1 MKKIF
6 IIIPLLLLLASCSI
20 SDITTET
27 DSKTTTIDTNT
38 NLEVTYLNVGKGDA
52 IILNK
57 DDTFVVIDC
66 GYSSTFNILNN
77 ALEEKGCNKIDY
89 LIITH
94 FDKDHLGSA
103 SNILNNFEVD
113 HIIQSNYPKDS
124 KTYDNYINVIKKKKI
139 SPITCRVPMTF
150 NLNELSISIIP
161 PALEEYET
169 KPSNNSS
176 LITSITFKD
185 TNYLFT
191 GDIENDR
198 IKEFVASNKTSYDFL
213 KVPYHGHYQDNLK
226 DLLDNVKAKYFVITS
241 SDEEKEDD
249 ETINLINSSN
259 IYLTRKGNI
268 ILNSDGIS
276 IDIRYE

>member
-1 MKKIF
+1 MNKSLIYIILLF
-6 IIIPLLLLLASCSI
+6 IILIIVIALINVTTNNKSGLKMYFFNAGKADSCI
-20 SDITTET
+20 ITYENNTII
-27 DSKTTTIDTNT
+27 IDTGEKSLYKYMEN
-38 NLEVTYLNVGKGDA
+38 YLKN
-52 IILNK
+52 N
-57 DDTFVVIDC
+57 
-66 GYSSTFNILNN
+66 NI
-77 ALEEKGCNKIDY
+77 KKIDY

-103 SNILNNFEVD
+103 SNILNNFEVE

-198 IKEFVASNKTSYDFL
+198 IKEFVASNKTFYDFL

-268 ILNSDGIS
+268 ILNSDGTS

>member
-1 MKKIF
+1 MNKSLIYIILLF
-6 IIIPLLLLLASCSI
+6 IILIIVIALINVTTNNKSGLKMYFFNAGKADSCI
-20 SDITTET
+20 ITYENNTII
-27 DSKTTTIDTNT
+27 IDTGEKSLYKYMEN
-38 NLEVTYLNVGKGDA
+38 YLKN
-52 IILNK
+52 N
-57 DDTFVVIDC
+57 
-66 GYSSTFNILNN
+66 NI
-77 ALEEKGCNKIDY
+77 KKIDY

-161 PALEEYET
+161 PAIEEYET

-198 IKEFVASNKTSYDFL
+198 IKEFVASNKTIYDFL

-268 ILNSDGIS
+268 ILNSDGTS